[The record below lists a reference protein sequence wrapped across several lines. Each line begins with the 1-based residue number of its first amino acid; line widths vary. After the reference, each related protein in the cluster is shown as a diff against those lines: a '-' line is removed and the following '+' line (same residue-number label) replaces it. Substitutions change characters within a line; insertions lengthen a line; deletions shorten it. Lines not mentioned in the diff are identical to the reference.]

1 MVARPGGVPW
11 RASRDL
17 LPRAVKEAIR
27 VSVEVQQSFGSL
39 GARVRGSLSRREW
52 TSIAGMTAFII
63 ALHVIGWGLLVAVIA
78 PHHYNLGS
86 SGVFGV
92 GLGLTAYTLGMRHA
106 FDADHIAAI
115 DNTTRKLMAEGK
127 RPVSVGF
134 WFSLG
139 HSSIVFGLCLLLSL
153 GVKALAGQVQNDS
166 SALHKTTGLIGTAV
180 SGTFLYLIA
189 ALNLAVLVGILKVF
203 RQMRTGAYDE
213 AALEH
218 QLNNRGLMNR
228 ILGGA
233 TRAVRKPW
241 HMYPVGLLFGLGFDT
256 ATEVGLLVLA
266 GGAAAFDL
274 PWYAIVVLP
283 VLFAAGMSL
292 LDTADGCFMNFAYG
306 WAFSKPVRKVYYN
319 ITITGLS
326 VAVAFIIGTIELF
339 SIVTDQLGIDSG
351 PLAALGKL
359 NLNYVGYAIVAL
371 FVLTW
376 VVALSVWKYGRIEEK
391 WSAGIRSERVIEPA
405 G

>member
-1 MVARPGGVPW
+1 MVARPDGVPW
-11 RASRDL
+11 RASQDL
-17 LPRAVKEAIR
+17 LPRAVKEAVR

-52 TSIAGMTAFII
+52 TSIAGMTAFVI

-326 VAVAFIIGTIELF
+326 VAVAFIIGTIELV
-339 SIVTDQLGIDSG
+339 SIVTDQLRIDSG

>member
-1 MVARPGGVPW
+1 
-11 RASRDL
+11 
-17 LPRAVKEAIR
+17 

-326 VAVAFIIGTIELF
+326 VAVAFIIGTIEL
-339 SIVTDQLGIDSG
+339 S
-351 PLAALGKL
+351 
-359 NLNYVGYAIVAL
+359 
-371 FVLTW
+371 
-376 VVALSVWKYGRIEEK
+376 
-391 WSAGIRSERVIEPA
+391 RS
-405 G
+405 